1 MKSDFVLTFT
11 SPDRPGVI
19 EDLTQLVVDCGGNWE
34 ESRSARLCGDFA
46 GIARVSIEEG
56 SIAKFEQGLE
66 KMQTKDI
73 VAQVRKNTPQSKQMG
88 TTPGA
93 LICSGADHEGI
104 VSGVASRLAAM
115 GVNVEEMETT
125 VLAAPTTGTPLFQM
139 QCQLTLPGNC
149 DLEQLRS
156 QLQVLEQDLAV
167 EIKLLD
173 ADSTL

>member
-1 MKSDFVLTFT
+1 MKSDFILTFT

-19 EDLTQLVVDCGGNWE
+19 EDLTQFIVDCGGNWE

-46 GIARVSIEEG
+46 GIARVSIEEE
-56 SIAKFEQGLE
+56 SIAKFEHGLRE
-66 KMQTKDI
+66 FQTKGI
-73 VAQVRKNTPQSKQMG
+73 FAQARKNTPQAEQGEATS
-88 TTPGA
+88 GA

-139 QCQLTLPGNC
+139 QCQLTLPSDC

-156 QLQVLEQDLAV
+156 QLEVLEQDLAV
-167 EIKLLD
+167 DIELLD
-173 ADSTL
+173 ADSAL

>member
-46 GIARVSIEEG
+46 GIARVSIEEE
-56 SIAKFEQGLE
+56 SIAKFMQGLE
-66 KMQTKDI
+66 EMQARGI
-73 VAQVRKNTPQSKQMG
+73 VAQARKNNPQVKQSE
-88 TTPGA
+88 TIAGA

-125 VLAAPTTGTPLFQM
+125 VQAAPTTGTPLFQM
-139 QCQLTLPGNC
+139 QCQLTMPSNC
-149 DLEQLRS
+149 DLEELRS

-173 ADSTL
+173 AEATL

>member
-1 MKSDFVLTFT
+1 MKSDFILTFT

-19 EDLTQLVVDCGGNWE
+19 EDLTQFVVDCGGNWE

-46 GIARVSIEEG
+46 GIARVSIEED
-56 SIAKFEQGLE
+56 SIAKFEQGLGE
-66 KMQTKDI
+66 FQTKGI
-73 VAQVRKNTPQSKQMG
+73 VAQARKNTPQPEQGEATS
-88 TTPGA
+88 GA

-139 QCQLTLPGNC
+139 QCQLTLPSDC

-167 EIKLLD
+167 EIELLD
-173 ADSTL
+173 AESAF